1 MADDKIA
8 LSIEIEA
15 DRAQMSLGELEKGF
29 DGLKE
34 KLKAQERGTEEG
46 RKKFKELATQM
57 AQTSGEIKNMEL
69 AFEGLDKEQIA
80 SELGSVAGGI
90 GDITASLVLMG
101 GENETIEQ
109 IGASIEK
116 AMAIS
121 MGFKGAIE
129 GMSSGMKLYNNLAKQ
144 GKIQTIALS
153 VAQKAQ
159 AIGTKALAIVQG
171 ILNAV
176 MSLNPLGLIIIAVVA
191 ITAAFVYFGDTMKK
205 ILKVAFWPFFL
216 AVEAGIYI
224 WNNFKDTILNILK
237 VAFAPLLLTIKFVT
251 DALKALGIMESDTA
265 KATRL
270 AGDEKIKSYKKQSA
284 ELEKLQAAHKKLTD
298 QVIGD
303 MTHEIALLKAKGE
316 YSDRLEWELIGVKIK
331 AAKKAKKI
339 SEDALA
345 LEKENKTRAF
355 GWATEEEKKRLKE
368 LEDNVATES
377 DILNSAEEENE
388 LFIAGRI
395 GRRRAREKQEAIDA
409 AKLWEEGAEARA
421 LSRAK
426 ESQAKKDAMMEDV
439 VVGEHDLTM
448 KTDALDRDTI
458 HIEGLLSNQ
467 EILRDVKAKYAAEEL
482 ERIEEERQARL
493 VANQERAESATQVI
507 GAIGNL
513 NSIALAN
520 DLKNA
525 GNNEALKEKLRKA
538 SFEREKKLNIAMALI
553 NGAQAQMS
561 ILAQTPKADF
571 GIATA
576 IAMGAAA
583 ITTLAQIAAIKS
595 TTYQGGGGVAT
606 SPSADVSGA
615 GGAGAGAQI
624 NAVTN
629 TSTILGNQ
637 QVYVTETD
645 ITTTQNNVSVIEESA
660 TF

>member
-109 IGASIEK
+109 MAASIEK

-270 AGDEKIKSYKKQSA
+270 AGDEKIKSYKKQAA

-368 LEDNVATES
+368 LEDNVAKES

-395 GRRRAREKQEAIDA
+395 GRTRAREKQEAIDA
-409 AKLWEEGAEARA
+409 AKLWEDGAEARA

>member
-1 MADDKIA
+1 
-8 LSIEIEA
+8 
-15 DRAQMSLGELEKGF
+15 
-29 DGLKE
+29 
-34 KLKAQERGTEEG
+34 
-46 RKKFKELATQM
+46 
-57 AQTSGEIKNMEL
+57 
-69 AFEGLDKEQIA
+69 
-80 SELGSVAGGI
+80 
-90 GDITASLVLMG
+90 
-101 GENETIEQ
+101 
-109 IGASIEK
+109 
-116 AMAIS
+116 
-121 MGFKGAIE
+121 
-129 GMSSGMKLYNNLAKQ
+129 MSSGMKLYNNLAKQ
-144 GKIQTIALS
+144 GKLQTIAFS

-176 MSLNPLGLIIIAVVA
+176 MSLNPLGLVIIAVVA

-205 ILKVAFWPFFL
+205 ILKVAFLPFFL

-270 AGDEKIKSYKKQSA
+270 AGDEKIKSYKKQVD
-284 ELEKLQAAHKKLTD
+284 ELDKLQAAHKKLTD

-316 YSDRLEWELIGVKIK
+316 YSEGLEWELIGVKIK

-395 GRRRAREKQEAIDA
+395 GRRRDREKQEAIDA
-409 AKLWEEGAEARA
+409 AKLWEDGAEARA

-538 SFEREKKLNIAMALI
+538 SFEREKKLNIAMALV

-595 TTYQGGGGVAT
+595 TTYQGGGSVAT

>member
-34 KLKAQERGTEEG
+34 KLKAQERVTDEG
-46 RKKFKELATQM
+46 KAAFNRLATQM

-109 IGASIEK
+109 MAASIEK

-237 VAFAPLLLTIKFVT
+237 VAFAPLLLAIRFVT
-251 DALKALGIMESDTA
+251 DTLKALGIMESDTA

-270 AGDEKIKSYKKQSA
+270 AGDEKIKSYKKQAA

-316 YSDRLEWELIGVKIK
+316 YSEGLEWELIGVKIK

-368 LEDNVATES
+368 LEDNVAKES

-395 GRRRAREKQEAIDA
+395 GRTRAREKQEAIDA
-409 AKLWEEGAEARA
+409 AKLWEDGAEARA

>member
-109 IGASIEK
+109 MAASIEK

-368 LEDNVATES
+368 LEDNVAKES

-395 GRRRAREKQEAIDA
+395 GRTRAREKQEAIDA
-409 AKLWEEGAEARA
+409 AKLWEDGAEARA